1 MYHDVRYLSLLVNN
15 MIQGVPITMPQ
26 DVGNPVPQDAAQQDL
41 ALGVT
46 MTIPQADLP
55 YLRAVG
61 RLGEYAVVY
70 RVWREQA
77 GGGFGDQTK
86 NPHTWGVLVY
96 VDGQLARIYSA
107 RGAGREWSNLDRL
120 EKWLRSQGFWYWW
133 TRNDLEPLG
142 EEDEITAEPSDE
154 TVAEAAEDTEADV
167 AGEDDSEENAVP
179 QPASPMFP
187 SMPPEPLG
195 S

>member
-1 MYHDVRYLSLLVNN
+1 
-15 MIQGVPITMPQ
+15 MIQDVTATMTE
-26 DVGNPVPQDAAQQDL
+26 DVTISMCKDAASLDA

-46 MTIPQADLP
+46 MKITQADLS
-55 YLRAVG
+55 YLRALG
-61 RLGEYAVVY
+61 SLGEYAVVY

-77 GGGFGDQTK
+77 GGGFGDQAK
-86 NPHTWGVLVY
+86 NPLTWGVLVY

-107 RGAGREWSNLDRL
+107 RGSGREWSNLDRL

-142 EEDEITAEPSDE
+142 EDADGTVETADDDTPNADADD
-154 TVAEAAEDTEADV
+154 TAA
-167 AGEDDSEENAVP
+167 
-179 QPASPMFP
+179 PAIFP
-187 SMPPEPLG
+187 PGPPEPFK

>member
-1 MYHDVRYLSLLVNN
+1 MMQDVDV
-15 MIQGVPITMPQ
+15 TMTQ
-26 DVGNPVPQDAAQQDL
+26 DVGPLYAPDAAQQDL
-41 ALGVT
+41 ALGVS
-46 MTIPQADLP
+46 MTVTQADLA

-61 RLGEYAVVY
+61 SLGEYAVVY

-77 GGGFGDQTK
+77 GGGFGDQSK

-96 VDGQLARIYSA
+96 VNGQLARIYSA

-142 EEDEITAEPSDE
+142 EEDDPAIDVADDTE
-154 TVAEAAEDTEADV
+154 TVVAAPAEGIVAKDDAKPDAA
-167 AGEDDSEENAVP
+167 
-179 QPASPMFP
+179 PARALFP
-187 SMPPEPLG
+187 SAPPVTPQTAPD
-195 S
+195 SDD

>member
-1 MYHDVRYLSLLVNN
+1 MTQDV
-15 MIQGVPITMPQ
+15 ITTMSQ
-26 DVGNPVPQDAAQQDL
+26 DVGPLYAPDAAQQDI

-46 MTIPQADLP
+46 MTVSQADLA

-61 RLGEYAVVY
+61 SLGEYAVVY

-77 GGGFGDQTK
+77 GGGFGDQSK

-96 VDGQLARIYSA
+96 VNGQLARIYSA

-142 EEDEITAEPSDE
+142 EEDIP
-154 TVAEAAEDTEADV
+154 AEAAEAAVEGDGDEE
-167 AGEDDSEENAVP
+167 GEDAD
-179 QPASPMFP
+179 PAQVVVTPPAMFP
-187 SMPPEPLG
+187 STPPEPQG
-195 S
+195 SGT

>member
-1 MYHDVRYLSLLVNN
+1 
-15 MIQGVPITMPQ
+15 MPQ
-26 DVGNPVPQDAAQQDL
+26 DVGPLYAPDAAQQDL

-46 MTIPQADLP
+46 MTVSQADLT
-55 YLRAVG
+55 YLRAIG
-61 RLGEYAVVY
+61 SLGEYAVVY

-77 GGGFGDQTK
+77 GGGFGDQNK

-96 VDGQLARIYSA
+96 VNGQLARLYSA

-142 EEDEITAEPSDE
+142 EEDEPA
-154 TVAEAAEDTEADV
+154 AEAADVIEEAASTD
-167 AGEDDSEENAVP
+167 EAVP
-179 QPASPMFP
+179 DDDRKPKAGPQRAMFP
-187 SMPPEPLG
+187 SVPPATPG
-195 S
+195 SND

>member
-1 MYHDVRYLSLLVNN
+1 MYHGVRLLDQLVNN
-15 MIQGVPITMPQ
+15 MIQGVGRIMPQ
-26 DVGNPVPQDAAQQDL
+26 DVGAPVPQDAAQQDL

-46 MTIPQADLP
+46 MTITQADLP

-77 GGGFGDQTK
+77 GGGFGDQAK

-142 EEDEITAEPSDE
+142 EDDEIAVEPLDE
-154 TVAEAAEDTEADV
+154 SAV
-167 AGEDDSEENAVP
+167 DDASEST
-179 QPASPMFP
+179 QPANPMFP
-187 SMPPEPLG
+187 SQPPEPLG

>member
-1 MYHDVRYLSLLVNN
+1 MY
-15 MIQGVPITMPQ
+15 QGVAVSLESVNTMAQ
-26 DVGNPVPQDAAQQDL
+26 DVSINMTQDVEKIVGHDATSQDA

-46 MTIPQADLP
+46 MTITQADLE

-61 RLGEYAVVY
+61 RLGDFAVVY

-77 GGGFGDQTK
+77 GGGFGDQEK

-107 RGAGREWSNLDRL
+107 RGSGREWSNLDRL
-120 EKWLRSQGFWYWW
+120 EKWLRAQGFWYWW

-142 EEDEITAEPSDE
+142 EGEENGGAE
-154 TVAEAAEDTEADV
+154 
-167 AGEDDSEENAVP
+167 SEEDSPAPKFDSVP
-179 QPASPMFP
+179 GFP
-187 SMPPEPLG
+187 DPRDPL
-195 S
+195 

>member
-1 MYHDVRYLSLLVNN
+1 MTKDATS
-15 MIQGVPITMPQ
+15 
-26 DVGNPVPQDAAQQDL
+26 QDA

-46 MTIPQADLP
+46 MTITQADLS
-55 YLRAVG
+55 YLRALG
-61 RLGEYAVVY
+61 SLGEYAVVY

-77 GGGFGDQTK
+77 GGGFGDQEK

-107 RGAGREWSNLDRL
+107 RGSGREWSNLDRL

-142 EEDEITAEPSDE
+142 EDADSANETSDDDAVTPSLDP
-154 TVAEAAEDTEADV
+154 TDTMPSA
-167 AGEDDSEENAVP
+167 
-179 QPASPMFP
+179 MFP
-187 SMPPEPLG
+187 PGPPEPFKP
-195 S
+195 

>member
-1 MYHDVRYLSLLVNN
+1 MT
-15 MIQGVPITMPQ
+15 QGVESNMTQ
-26 DVGNPVPQDAAQQDL
+26 DVEKITGHDAESQDV

-46 MTIPQADLP
+46 MTITQADLE

-61 RLGEYAVVY
+61 RLGDFAVVY

-77 GGGFGDQTK
+77 GGGFGDQAK

-107 RGAGREWSNLDRL
+107 RGSGREWSNLDRL
-120 EKWLRSQGFWYWW
+120 EKWLRAQGFWYWW

-142 EEDEITAEPSDE
+142 EGDDPSLTDDE
-154 TVAEAAEDTEADV
+154 TPNST
-167 AGEDDSEENAVP
+167 
-179 QPASPMFP
+179 PAPSFD
-187 SMPPEPLG
+187 SMPGFPDSSSASGGVSEPLVDQRPRQIDN
-195 S
+195 

>member
-1 MYHDVRYLSLLVNN
+1 MS
-15 MIQGVPITMPQ
+15 Q
-26 DVGNPVPQDAAQQDL
+26 DVGPLYAPDAAQQDI

-46 MTIPQADLP
+46 MTVTQADLP

-61 RLGEYAVVY
+61 SLGEYAVVY

-77 GGGFGDQTK
+77 GGGFGDQSK
-86 NPHTWGVLVY
+86 NPQTWGVLVY
-96 VDGQLARIYSA
+96 VNGQLARIYSA

-142 EEDEITAEPSDE
+142 EEDDTP
-154 TVAEAAEDTEADV
+154 AEAAAVDGGDED
-167 AGEDDSEENAVP
+167 GEDADRA
-179 QPASPMFP
+179 PAAATPPAMFP
-187 SMPPEPLG
+187 STPPEPQG
-195 S
+195 SGT

>member
-1 MYHDVRYLSLLVNN
+1 M
-15 MIQGVPITMPQ
+15 TQ
-26 DVGNPVPQDAAQQDL
+26 DVGAPYGQDAAQQDA

-46 MTIPQADLP
+46 MTITQADLA

-61 RLGEYAVVY
+61 SLGEYAVVY

-77 GGGFGDQTK
+77 GGGFGDQAK
-86 NPHTWGVLVY
+86 NPQTWGVLVY

-142 EEDEITAEPSDE
+142 EEDDVVSEAEVEVDPLLDANKAV
-154 TVAEAAEDTEADV
+154 TVADNDDV
-167 AGEDDSEENAVP
+167 PSISGGETAPDVVVPEEPVSP
-179 QPASPMFP
+179 QPPRMFR
-187 SMPPEPLG
+187 SIPPKPLG

>member
-1 MYHDVRYLSLLVNN
+1 MS
-15 MIQGVPITMPQ
+15 Q
-26 DVGNPVPQDAAQQDL
+26 DVGPIFAQTAPQQDQ

-46 MTIPQADLP
+46 MTVTQADLA
-55 YLRAVG
+55 YLRAIG
-61 RLGEYAVVY
+61 SLGEYAVVY

-77 GGGFGDQTK
+77 GGGFGDQSK

-142 EEDEITAEPSDE
+142 EDEGLPDAAVEESEPVVEADDE
-154 TVAEAAEDTEADV
+154 NAGGDTEA
-167 AGEDDSEENAVP
+167 AT
-179 QPASPMFP
+179 PAATPVLP
-187 SMPPEPLG
+187 SMPSDPVASG
-195 S
+195 D